1 LIFGGLFDSITIVFK
16 SLIYLVMLR
25 SIFSLLILIQST
37 LLFAQ
42 SDKPAVADMLTGVW
56 ETGSGKA
63 RVKIDKVGD
72 VYTGKIV
79 WLREPN
85 NEEGKPKVDKN
96 NPDENMRTKPLLGYK
111 MLQNFVY
118 AGDKVWEGGTIY
130 DPESGSTYSCTITM
144 TDDNTLDVRGY
155 IGVTLFGRT
164 DTWKRVMLKK
174 K

>member
-1 LIFGGLFDSITIVFK
+1 
-16 SLIYLVMLR
+16 MLK
-25 SIFSLLILIQST
+25 SIFAAILSLDVMSA
-37 LLFAQ
+37 FAQ
-42 SDKPAVADMLTGVW
+42 SAKPTEADLLLGVW
-56 ETGSGKA
+56 ETGNGKA
-63 RVKIDKVGD
+63 RVKIDKAGEI
-72 VYTGKIV
+72 YTGKVV

-96 NPDENMRTKPLLGYK
+96 NPDEALRSKPLLGYK
-111 MLQNFVY
+111 LLQNFTFS
-118 AGDKVWEGGTIY
+118 GDKVWENGTIY